1 MDKLLT
7 GQIGH
12 GFELLLPELGDLNG
26 LLLHGVAAAGHPL
39 RIGVGHDLLEVLRIQ
54 GVEDVKQVLS
64 GRSFVLCPFGREKRG
79 ESRVLF
85 ELGPDVANR

>member
-26 LLLHGVAAAGHPL
+26 LLLHGFAATGHPL
-39 RIGVGHDLLEVLRIQ
+39 LIRMDHDFLEVLRIQ
-54 GVEDVKQVLS
+54 GVQDVEEVLS
-64 GRSFVLCPFGREKRG
+64 GRSLVLRPFGREKRG

-85 ELGPDVANR
+85 ELGPDVADR